1 LSDAEWAWIKC
12 ALMLVLFIA
21 IFIGVAIYHEYYHVS
36 EHDKYKYDKF
46 GKYDPEI
53 GKP

>member
-1 LSDAEWAWIKC
+1 
-12 ALMLVLFIA
+12 MLVLFIA